1 MCNGEAEVESL
12 AYGWIWIHVGQ
23 DLKKKKADVAGGE
36 RKLSANMEALKKQF
50 AEGTRKEA
58 WFEDWLRKRNS
69 GFRVGVREQVENSP
83 WHS

>member
-23 DLKKKKADVAGGE
+23 DLKKKKADVAGE

-50 AEGTRKEA
+50 AEEQGRKLGSRIDLGSGTL
-58 WFEDWLRKRNS
+58 DS
-69 GFRVGVREQVENSP
+69 GWAYESK
-83 WHS
+83 